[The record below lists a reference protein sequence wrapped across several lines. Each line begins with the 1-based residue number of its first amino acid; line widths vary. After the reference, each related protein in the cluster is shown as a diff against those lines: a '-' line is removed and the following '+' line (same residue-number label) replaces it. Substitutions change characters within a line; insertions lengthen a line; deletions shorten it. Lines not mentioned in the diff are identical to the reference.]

1 MLVAA
6 FKARNQRQ
14 PHPTGGR
21 AGAGPEPVEVCMHIP
36 SVSPELAESVRAK
49 GAISD
54 QEFGGLILHWFP
66 AAWTLCFTLKRQTH
80 PKKPVSDKREE
91 DETVPVRL
99 LNALRHKSE
108 HSVPRPA
115 EPQMKR
121 VLVPEMVGIKAVSQ
135 VYEVMASDAMHRC
148 AETVHEGKFR
158 LESEESLLMIP
169 DGLRAPPLELP
180 ALSLIEERY
189 HLACDQ
195 IRIVLADME
204 DSAQGFGRLD
214 CSRAPRSLEQLVTLM
229 AIQPYRMRIERE
241 YGIELAY
248 QWPGILAAAPSGS
261 RGRLREFRSAAEQIL
276 AIHRNPKN
284 SI

>member
-1 MLVAA
+1 
-6 FKARNQRQ
+6 
-14 PHPTGGR
+14 
-21 AGAGPEPVEVCMHIP
+21 MHIP

-80 PKKPVSDKREE
+80 PKPVSDKREE

-99 LNALRHKSE
+99 LNAFRHKSE

-115 EPQMKR
+115 ELRIKH

-135 VYEVMASDAMHRC
+135 VYQVMASDAMHRC
-148 AETVHEGKFR
+148 TETVHEGTFR
-158 LESEESLLMIP
+158 LESEESLTMIP
-169 DGLRAPPLELP
+169 EGLRAPPLELP
-180 ALSLIEERY
+180 ALSFIEERY

-204 DSAQGFGRLD
+204 DSSRGYGCLD
-214 CSRAPRSLEQLVTLM
+214 CSEAPRSLEQLVTLM
-229 AIQPYRMRIERE
+229 AIQPYRMRIEHE
-241 YGIELAY
+241 YGVELAY
-248 QWPGILAAAPSGS
+248 QWPGILAAAPSGG
-261 RGRLREFRSAAEQIL
+261 RRLRKFRSAAEQIL
-276 AIHRNPKN
+276 AIHRHPKN
-284 SI
+284 TI